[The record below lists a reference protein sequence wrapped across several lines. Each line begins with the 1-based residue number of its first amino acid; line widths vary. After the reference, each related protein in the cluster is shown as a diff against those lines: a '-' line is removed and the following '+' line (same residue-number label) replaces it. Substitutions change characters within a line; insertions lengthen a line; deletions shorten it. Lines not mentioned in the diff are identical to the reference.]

1 MSQGPTA
8 REPLGPVS
16 ETAESGTVMADAR
29 VGNAGQMHQFGV
41 ALAEILDAGDLVI
54 VDGPLGAGKTTLVRG
69 LGDGLGVEVPVS
81 SPTFVLARE
90 HSTAPGRP
98 PLIHVDVYRLDAQD
112 VGADLGL
119 EEALDRS
126 PGSAIVVVEWGR
138 GRVEW
143 LSDSHVLITI
153 DRAAEGPSQSDFGE
167 VETDPRRVMVTVT
180 GPKWSGN
187 RGERLRHKFGEL
199 S

>member
-1 MSQGPTA
+1 MSHGPRP
-8 REPLGPVS
+8 REPLGPAN
-16 ETAESGTVMADAR
+16 EAAESGTVMADIR
-29 VGNAGQMHQFGV
+29 VSDAGQMHQLGV
-41 ALAEILDAGDLVI
+41 ALAEILDEGDLVI

-90 HSTAPGRP
+90 HSTASGRP
-98 PLIHVDVYRLDAQD
+98 PLIHVDVYRLDAED

-126 PGSAIVVVEWGR
+126 SGSAIVVVEWGR

-153 DRAAEGPSQSDFGE
+153 DRAPESPSRSDFSE
-167 VETDPRRVMVTVT
+167 FETDPRRVMVTVT
-180 GPKWSGN
+180 GPKWSEN
-187 RGERLRHKFGEL
+187 RGERLRHKFGEH